1 MEVAAHIEALHREG
15 ELMALAT
22 ESAGPDAPV
31 PTCPEWR
38 VRDLVRHTGG
48 VHRWATGYVAEARK
62 ELWDVDLDDVV
73 GTWPDDAAL
82 ASWLREGCVRLADA
96 LAAAPPDLECWTFL
110 RAPSPRAMW
119 ARRQAHETAI
129 HRVDAELAAVAWTGA
144 GSAEAG
150 AGAAPAVSPFA
161 APFAADGIDELLT
174 CFVPRRSTRLH
185 ARQGMALTVRCSEDD
200 RHWTLRI
207 DEDGAT
213 AGPTGDPAAV
223 EEAEAGAGPVAA
235 STVRGR
241 AADLYLALWNR
252 GGAEH
257 LTVDGDRSALELFLD
272 SVHVRWS

>member
-1 MEVAAHIEALHREG
+1 
-15 ELMALAT
+15 MAVAT
-22 ESAGPDAPV
+22 ESAGPDALV

-38 VRDLVRHTGG
+38 LRDLVRHAGG

-62 ELWDVDLDDVV
+62 ELWAVDLDRVV

-82 ASWLREGCVRLADA
+82 ASWLRAGCTRLADA

-110 RAPSPRAMW
+110 RAPSPRSMW

-129 HRVDAELAAVAWTGA
+129 HRVDAELAVAESAGARAAEAEAETGA
-144 GSAEAG
+144 TAS
-150 AGAAPAVSPFA
+150 VSPFA

-174 CFVPRRSTRLH
+174 CFVPRRSTRLRAHH
-185 ARQGMALTVRCSEDD
+185 AMALTVRCSDD
-200 RHWTLRI
+200 DQHWTLRI

-213 AGPTGDPAAV
+213 AGPAAGADGA
-223 EEAEAGAGPVAA
+223 EAETETEAGSRPVAA
-235 STVRGR
+235 STVVGR

-257 LTVDGDRSALELFLD
+257 LTVEGDRSALELLLD